1 MIQTKATQER
11 VGEADGHHDTAV
23 ALADAGFVVAAISH
37 GDNFQD
43 LSRQEHLSAFATHPV
58 DLRRLV
64 DFMMSSW
71 AGRASVDENR
81 GRNGTVTAQEPSA
94 PSPRRGRRPRVGR
107 TRGRAR

>member
-1 MIQTKATQER
+1 
-11 VGEADGHHDTAV
+11 
-23 ALADAGFVVAAISH
+23 
-37 GDNFQD
+37 
-43 LSRQEHLSAFATHPV
+43 
-58 DLRRLV
+58 
-64 DFMMSSW
+64 MMSSW